1 MLVKAKRRNE
11 EWGVESGEW
20 ENEMGDIKW
29 ENNLV
34 FFNHLI
40 LNSERQTSPQVAGG
54 TRASFLF

>member
-1 MLVKAKRRNE
+1 MLVKAKRRNG

-34 FFNHLI
+34 FLI
-40 LNSERQTSPQVAGG
+40 T
-54 TRASFLF
+54 